1 MTTTVRNI
9 PDFTMPD
16 PVHRIGG
23 RATAGDGGATFASTD
38 PTTGEQVAELAA
50 GTEADVD
57 AAVAAARAQ
66 FTDGEW
72 SRLPAAERGKIL
84 NRAADLI
91 ERDAQTLAA
100 LEAVEMGKLY
110 RDSVAG
116 DIPAAAAVFRHF
128 AGWADKLTGQSAALC
143 DIGPQ
148 KRFGF
153 TMRQPLGV
161 VAAITPW
168 NNPAVIAA
176 WKLAPALAAGCTAV
190 VKPAEDA
197 SLSTLRLADL
207 LTEAGLPDGVV
218 NVVTGLGPQAGAAL
232 AGHPGVDKVSFTGSP
247 RVGRGIHSYAGT
259 TFRKVTL
266 ELGGKS
272 PQLIFPDA
280 NLEEALPWIAMG
292 NFYHQGQVCAA
303 GTRVIVHESIA
314 GEVVDGLVA
323 AAEQAVMGDPF
334 AESSTMGT
342 IVNAKQ
348 MDRIVGYIEKGRSE
362 GADLVTGGRRLDG
375 PGLFVEPTVFRGH
388 NDLTIAREE
397 IFGPVATVMTFR
409 TTEEAVALANATEF
423 GLNAMIYSSD
433 IGRIHSVIDK
443 LRVGMVW
450 VNGWGVPD
458 PALPWGGRGGSGI
471 GRELGR
477 SGIEADT
484 EEKTVHIGYTG
495 L

>member
-1 MTTTVRNI
+1 MTTTVRNT
-9 PDFTMPD
+9 PEFTLPA
-16 PVHRIGG
+16 PAHRIGG
-23 RATAGDGGATFASTD
+23 LVTAGAGAETFTSTD
-38 PTTGEQVAELAA
+38 PTTGEVVAELAA
-50 GTEADVD
+50 GSAHDVD
-57 AAVAAARAQ
+57 DAVAAARAQ
-66 FTDGEW
+66 FEDGEW

-91 ERDAQTLAA
+91 ERDAETLAA

-110 RDSVAG
+110 KDSVAG
-116 DIPAAAAVFRHF
+116 DIPATAAVFRHF
-128 AGWADKLTGQSAALC
+128 AGWSDKLTGQSASLC

-176 WKLAPALAAGCTAV
+176 WKLAPALAAGNTAV

-197 SLSTLRLADL
+197 SLSTLHLVDL
-207 LTEAGLPDGVV
+207 LGEAGLPDGVV
-218 NVVTGLGPQAGAAL
+218 NVVTGLGSVAGAAL
-232 AGHPGVDKVSFTGSP
+232 AGHGGVDKVSFTGSP
-247 RVGRGIHSYAGT
+247 AVGRGIQSYAGS

-280 NLEEALPWIAMG
+280 NLEEAMPWIAMG

-314 GEVVDGLVA
+314 NEVVDGLVA
-323 AAEQAVMGDPF
+323 FAEQAVIGDPF
-334 AESSTMGT
+334 DEASTMGT
-342 IVNAKQ
+342 IVNQKQ
-348 MDRIVGYIEKGRSE
+348 LDRVMGYIEKGRAE
-362 GADLVTGGRRLDG
+362 GADLVTGGNRLDG
-375 PGLFVEPTVFRGH
+375 PGLFVQPTVFRGH
-388 NDLTIAREE
+388 NGLTIAREE
-397 IFGPVATVMTFR
+397 IFGPVATVMTFK
-409 TTEEAVALANATEF
+409 TAEEAVTLANATEF

-433 IGRIHSVIDK
+433 ISRIHSVVEK

-471 GRELGR
+471 GRELGK